1 MPPNSFALRR
11 HKQYANGGRVEGAAL
26 STEPGPVTQPNL
38 PAFCLSM
45 RNSLLVVILVL
56 TAACGAYHFPG
67 LAEGSGT
74 VSGRVIGTPCVP
86 VQPAA
91 QDQACPPGPVAD
103 CVSGPNGPG
112 CSSRPMPSMQL
123 VFTNGNTSLTA
134 QTDSTGDYSIE
145 LPAGTWV
152 VNTNN
157 NLRIISGPR
166 TLVVNPGDS
175 IIANYVADSGIR
187 ASTQSG

>member
-1 MPPNSFALRR
+1 MR
-11 HKQYANGGRVEGAAL
+11 GRPEHR
-26 STEPGPVTQPNL
+26 TTPPVTQPSR
-38 PAFCLSM
+38 PALCLSM

-67 LAEGSGT
+67 PAQGSGT
-74 VSGRVIGTPCVP
+74 VSGRLVGTPCVP

-91 QDQACPPGPVAD
+91 QDQACPPRPVAD
-103 CVSGPNGPG
+103 CVKGPNGPG
-112 CSSRPMPSMQL
+112 CSGWPMPNREL
-123 VFTNGNTSLTA
+123 VFTNGSTSLTA
-134 QTDSTGDYSIE
+134 QTDSAGSYSIE
-145 LPAGTWV
+145 LPAGTWA

-157 NLRIISGPR
+157 YLRIISGPR

-175 IIANYVADSGIR
+175 IIANYVVDSGIR